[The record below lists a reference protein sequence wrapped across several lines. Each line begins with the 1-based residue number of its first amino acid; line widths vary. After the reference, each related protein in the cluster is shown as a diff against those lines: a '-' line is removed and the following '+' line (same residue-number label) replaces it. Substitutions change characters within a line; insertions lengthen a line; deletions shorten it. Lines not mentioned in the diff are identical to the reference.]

1 MFSSKGWFGL
11 GGVITLA
18 MMLAPMLAG
27 NNGMPESTQHDHDI
41 VEAYATIATMKQVCA
56 LSPDEETAVNE
67 ALAEMT
73 PGMSESEINLARS
86 LAGTRG
92 LALSGETDQAR
103 LCDAGFDAL
112 WARSGQ
118 TR

>member
-1 MFSSKGWFGL
+1 MSGSKTWFGL
-11 GGVITLA
+11 GGLLTVA
-18 MMLAPMLAG
+18 MMVGSLVMSG
-27 NNGMPESTQHDHDI
+27 NGVRQSQQHDLNI
-41 VEAYATIATMKQVCA
+41 VESYATIAAMKQVCS
-56 LSPDEETAVNE
+56 LTEDEEEAVNA

-92 LALSGETDQAR
+92 LALSGETDR
-103 LCDAGFDAL
+103 TEMCDAGFDAL
-112 WARSGQ
+112 WARSGE